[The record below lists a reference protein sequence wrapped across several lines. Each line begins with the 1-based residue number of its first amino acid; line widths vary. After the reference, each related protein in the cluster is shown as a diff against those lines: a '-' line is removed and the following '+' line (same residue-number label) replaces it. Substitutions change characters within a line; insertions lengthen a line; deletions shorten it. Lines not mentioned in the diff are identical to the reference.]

1 MTNYKI
7 NITQRAFSDI
17 SECVLFAKKASSK
30 TAKELYL
37 EIITA
42 INSLSSFPNKYSE
55 IKDLTIRNVKVR
67 KMPIHNGRY
76 LILYKVETET
86 VVIYDVIDA
95 RKDASWINAF

>member
-1 MTNYKI
+1 MTKYKI

-17 SECVLFAKKASSK
+17 SECVLFVKKVSSK
-30 TAKELYL
+30 ATKELYL

-55 IKDLTIRNVKVR
+55 IKDLTIRNVMVR

-76 LILYKVETET
+76 IILYKVETET

-95 RKDASWINAF
+95 RKDASWINL